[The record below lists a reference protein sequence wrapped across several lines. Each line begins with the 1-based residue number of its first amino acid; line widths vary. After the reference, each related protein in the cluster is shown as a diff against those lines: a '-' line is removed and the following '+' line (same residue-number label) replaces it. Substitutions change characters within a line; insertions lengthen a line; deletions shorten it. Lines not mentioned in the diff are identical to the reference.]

1 MPICK
6 NLHLESKFQLKLYIY
21 IFFCF
26 ALFVFNVIEFD
37 IFFYCERHQASG
49 NLKGKSKRG
58 EKNIIAVAAF
68 LRSAVESSRVRDGA
82 ADEIRRDSIG
92 SHNKHTL
99 ALSRG

>member
-6 NLHLESKFQLKLYIY
+6 NLHLENKFQLKLYIY
-21 IFFCF
+21 IFCF

-58 EKNIIAVAAF
+58 ENNIIAVAAF

-82 ADEIRRDSIG
+82 ADEIRLDSIG